1 MDRKI
6 LIFFVLV
13 LLMGSSFG
21 CSGWITN
28 ENGTYY
34 NVYDENGSLNQT
46 VYMEGSTNNTN
57 ISESNTTD
65 TPMNVDNDRVSLN
78 KYICT

>member
-34 NVYDENGSLNQT
+34 NIYDENGSLNQT
-46 VYMEGSTNNTN
+46 VYMEGAQNNTN
-57 ISESNTTD
+57 ITKSNTTQ
-65 TPMNVDNDRVSLN
+65 PQKNNDQVQLN